1 MSVREDEADSV
12 RVGVASSANEE
23 VGIVKS
29 VDEGGADSGKEG
41 VTNVS
46 GVGVVSFTSVSLQV
60 CEIG

>member
-12 RVGVASSANEE
+12 RVGMASSANEE
-23 VGIVKS
+23 VGVVKS
-29 VDEGGADSGKEG
+29 VDEGGVDSGKDG

-46 GVGVVSFTSVSLQV
+46 GVGVVSFKSVSLQV